1 MVASRLLTW
10 IEDVTKNLK
19 ISTLGTL
26 LNDLERI
33 LRPFRRKNSSFE
45 KFLSFWFENKV
56 WLKRILEKVFF
67 VRYGGSPGPFA
78 FCARAFFWVHFWA
91 TLTIL
96 HQLQKP

>member
-45 KFLSFWFENKV
+45 KFLSFWFENK
-56 WLKRILEKVFF
+56 EKKLNAFYKKFF
-67 VRYGGSPGPFA
+67 S
-78 FCARAFFWVHFWA
+78 
-91 TLTIL
+91 
-96 HQLQKP
+96 